1 MSVSFPDGDHHH
13 PVKFR
18 IPPVPLIIIITIITI
33 DHNNH
38 DDQPRSPPAEKMR
51 KGMFGA
57 TALKQ
62 SPAVPKM
69 LPDEDYDDHDD
80 HHDLDGDHGAVA
92 RFYCW
97 R

>member
-1 MSVSFPDGDHHH
+1 MILLNPDKKDH
-13 PVKFR
+13 
-18 IPPVPLIIIITIITI
+18 
-33 DHNNH
+33 D

-69 LPDEDYDDHDD
+69 LPDDDDDYDYDDDD
-80 HHDLDGDHGAVA
+80 DDDDNK
-92 RFYCW
+92 C
-97 R
+97 